1 MFSWARLTLTLL
13 IALVCT
19 SVAWAADPVS
29 YIDENGE
36 TQTITDYTEMEDLKN
51 TYYSGGWFVVKKNTQ
66 INHPLSIR
74 GEARIILADGAV
86 LRLGKKDAPMNPG
99 ADVFEVRGN
108 LTIYGQKEQTGKL
121 RIYVDHKKDF
131 GYVIQ
136 LHSRDM
142 TVNGGSIVINHKSNY
157 PDNVYGIIGRS
168 FTINRGELSVNTE
181 DSADNSLGVAI
192 RVSRDITIN
201 GGNVSVSAKA
211 FNSAGFYASNNTFI
225 NGGTVSVASS
235 GNGTINYGIISAGIT
250 LGYTNESDRITVDN
264 YYAENL
270 VTTKDGQAFKD
281 DDGNVIAGPTYN
293 DRMTVF
299 AGKTLRPC
307 DAIGF
312 ATGSKDATVIP
323 AQEIEIG
330 QIPTKPEDPVRADFN
345 FLGWYADADFT
356 TSFDFTAPLQQ
367 STVAYA
373 KWSASYIDGKGG
385 KRVAD
390 NIAKLTGEETV
401 LHSGWY
407 LLDNN
412 ISYSNSLKI
421 SGDVNIVLADGY
433 TLNARCQTNENGKC
447 NYSPLYGD
455 GNLTIYGQSKQTG
468 KIVTSTSGYN
478 HTFDVANVTVNG
490 GTIAASA
497 SSTSAAYGIN
507 AQNLTV
513 NRGSITAS
521 GAAGY
526 GINAENLT
534 INGGVV
540 TIPENSAGINATSI
554 VINDGSVSV
563 TAIGAY
569 GIKSESVS
577 VNGGNV
583 SATASGN
590 TTFGRYG
597 IYVSGG
603 DITLGYSKD
612 SDYITA
618 YNYYVKNGSVK
629 IKDGQFLKDEDG
641 NVYFGN
647 LAAEQVDAIAGKML
661 RPYNAIIFETGD
673 ENVVVPNQEL
683 AIGEIPTKPAD
694 PTRNGFEFIGWYADP
709 NYETPFDFT
718 APFTQSVVAYANW
731 AVYYVDENGE
741 KQSTTDYTELTGK
754 ETYTLNSGWYVVG
767 NDISYSSTVVI
778 SGDVHLILV
787 DGATMNIG
795 TSESYLNVIGLQ
807 GIAANT
813 KLTVYGQSG
822 QTGTLSVY
830 TNAYEKSIEINNM
843 TVNGG
848 SVVSVNGNA
857 TSSYGIYVSQDLV
870 VNQGSV
876 MATGRNIGLYVKGEA
891 FINGGSVT
899 VTSQSGNGL
908 YSSGDLVV
916 NGGTVTATEV
926 GDYGMYASKSII
938 LGATKDADHISVK
951 SYSAKNVVISDGL
964 TFKDEDGNMYSGEL
978 TADQVAAIAG
988 KTLYPRKVF
997 IFVTGDENVIVP
1009 TQELAL
1015 SEALARPNNP
1025 ERKGLLFSGWY
1036 TDASFETPFYFT
1048 AEQNVG
1054 AVIYAK
1060 WGTNY
1065 VDENGE
1071 IKVTYKVTELNG
1083 DEKYA
1088 IPSGW
1093 YVVGKDISYSQPLTI
1108 SGDVNII
1115 LVDGCTMRFGT
1126 SEQPLHS
1133 SGIDGDDDSKL
1144 TVYGQRDQTGEIN
1157 AYTEGTGNSIIV
1169 VDNMT
1174 INGGSL
1180 VLNGM
1185 GINGFG
1191 LFIGNDLIIN
1201 RGSVT
1206 ANGAASNGINVRGD
1220 VTVNGGNVTAHGAQN
1235 GFLAYGNIV
1244 INGGEVRTSS
1254 TQSDGLASA
1263 LKSIAINGGV
1273 VIAEDVGDDGIYAS
1287 KDITLGYTNIKD
1299 RIKSKK
1305 ISAGG
1310 SIAIKDGQ
1318 FLKDEDGNVYSG
1330 TLTNEQISST
1340 AGKTLEPA
1348 FPVVTYIDENGE
1360 NQTIDNYTV
1369 LTGEET
1375 QLTEGWYLAG
1385 GNIEYLNT
1393 VKMSGNVNI
1402 ILADG
1407 VSMYVGSTEYYL
1419 NGNGLDGNGTSN
1431 LTIYG
1436 QEKQTGVLRVITVG
1450 SKNTAVSV
1458 ENLTVNG
1465 GSIYSYAAF
1474 GKYGIYA
1481 QKDITINKGFVL
1493 TLANDRGVFSENGN
1507 LIVNGGTLDATAA
1520 DASYGICIN
1529 KDIVVNGG
1537 SVAAN
1542 GRTRGIFSEDGN
1554 LIVNGGSLNVTASDA
1569 SQGIF
1574 IKKDIVIN
1582 DGVVIASAKNK
1593 GIRSKEGSL
1602 IVNGGSFTVSSGIEA
1617 FNEVVIN
1624 SDVTVT
1630 GDIISSGKITINSG
1644 AVDVKGAI
1652 SSSGDLT
1659 INSGVVT
1666 VTTEKMHDFGFYSK
1680 DIEVNGGA
1688 VTITSLYGGMCAVN
1702 NLVINNGSVAIFTTS
1717 GRGIETYY
1725 ATINGGVVTT
1735 SSITTAY
1742 DIVINGGIVTATG
1755 DSGFESIFAGP
1766 IVLGYS
1772 DDTDRITAKRYADVA
1787 ESVHIVVKIKDG
1799 QMFTDGEGNLYSG
1812 TLSDEQINAI
1822 AGKTLIPIK
1831 LPVAVLVDG
1840 EGRKR
1845 ANIDGAYKG
1854 SDIVD
1859 IPEDIDV
1866 DTVDVAR
1873 SFTTGVYSTFVFP
1886 FDVNTS
1892 NIEGLQKVLRFNGL
1906 KQKEDNSWV
1915 VRMKRLWTDTS
1926 STHVDLSANT
1936 PYLILMKDQNLV
1948 VHGGVTLRK
1957 TVEPVATI
1965 DGCDWEFR
1973 GTLAYKKWEEG
1984 DPELGRV
1991 YGFTGQAK
1999 DGIKIGQFVKAAAGA
2014 YIYPFRAYL
2023 IKNAP
2028 ASAIKSNYAGAKSMT
2043 SMSLPSEIDIVVD
2056 EDENGEQTTTIGRFN
2071 TRTGEFK
2078 MLPEYDLKGRKLNG
2092 RPKARGAYY
2101 GNKVIKK

>member
-1 MFSWARLTLTLL
+1 MKTAGMFSWARLTLTLL

-36 TQTITDYTEMEDLKN
+36 TQTITEYTVVDQYTQFNSDRWYVVNSHVTRHDVLKTEN
-51 TYYSGGWFVVKKNTQ
+51 N
-66 INHPLSIR
+66 
-74 GEARIILADGAV
+74 ARIILADGAS
-86 LRLGKKDAPMNPG
+86 LKIGTEPAPISSASG
-99 ADVFEVRGN
+99 SGLDVSGD
-108 LTIYGQKEQTGKL
+108 LTIYGQEAQTGKL
-121 RIYVDHKKDF
+121 EVYYE
-131 GYVIQ
+131 GGGMWAIQ
-136 LHSRDM
+136 VYLDM
-142 TVNGGSIVINHKSNY
+142 TINGGSVFVQAKMSSPY
-157 PDNVYGIIGRS
+157 AFVVQMDKLTV
-168 FTINRGELSVNTE
+168 NRGSLSVVAEGEGTYCYAVAATGDVSINGGSLTATA
-181 DSADNSLGVAI
+181 SGINGLGVLGKNI
-192 RVSRDITIN
+192 YFN
-201 GGNVSVSAKA
+201 GGNVSAT
-211 FNSAGFYASNNTFI
+211 FNGTGAMVYGVAASN
-225 NGGTVSVASS
+225 
-235 GNGTINYGIISAGIT
+235 GII
-250 LGYTNESDRITVDN
+250 LGYTDKSDRFSASSYHVD
-264 YYAENL
+264 YGY

-281 DDGNVIAGPTYN
+281 EDGNAIAGPIY
-293 DRMTVF
+293 DERMTVF

-312 ATGSKDATVIP
+312 ATGSKDASVIP

-345 FLGWYADADFT
+345 FLGWYTDESFT
-356 TSFDFTAPLQQ
+356 TPFDFTAPLTQ

-373 KWSASYIDGKGG
+373 KWSASYIDGKGD

-390 NIAKLTGEETV
+390 NITKLTGEETV

-421 SGDVNIVLADGY
+421 SGDVNIILADGY
-433 TLNARCQTNENGKC
+433 TLTAKCYANYNGKC
-447 NYSPLYGD
+447 DNSPIFGSD

-478 HTFDVANVTVNG
+478 HTFDVPNVTVNG
-490 GTIAASA
+490 GIITANATSA
-497 SSTSAAYGIN
+497 SAAYGIN

-641 NVYFGN
+641 NVY
-647 LAAEQVDAIAGKML
+647 
-661 RPYNAIIFETGD
+661 
-673 ENVVVPNQEL
+673 
-683 AIGEIPTKPAD
+683 
-694 PTRNGFEFIGWYADP
+694 
-709 NYETPFDFT
+709 
-718 APFTQSVVAYANW
+718 S
-731 AVYYVDENGE
+731 
-741 KQSTTDYTELTGK
+741 
-754 ETYTLNSGWYVVG
+754 
-767 NDISYSSTVVI
+767 
-778 SGDVHLILV
+778 
-787 DGATMNIG
+787 
-795 TSESYLNVIGLQ
+795 
-807 GIAANT
+807 
-813 KLTVYGQSG
+813 
-822 QTGTLSVY
+822 GTLS
-830 TNAYEKSIEINNM
+830 
-843 TVNGG
+843 
-848 SVVSVNGNA
+848 
-857 TSSYGIYVSQDLV
+857 
-870 VNQGSV
+870 
-876 MATGRNIGLYVKGEA
+876 
-891 FINGGSVT
+891 
-899 VTSQSGNGL
+899 
-908 YSSGDLVV
+908 
-916 NGGTVTATEV
+916 
-926 GDYGMYASKSII
+926 
-938 LGATKDADHISVK
+938 
-951 SYSAKNVVISDGL
+951 
-964 TFKDEDGNMYSGEL
+964 DEQID
-978 TADQVAAIAG
+978 AIAG
-988 KTLYPRKVF
+988 KTL
-997 IFVTGDENVIVP
+997 I
-1009 TQELAL
+1009 
-1015 SEALARPNNP
+1015 P
-1025 ERKGLLFSGWY
+1025 EIPPVK
-1036 TDASFETPFYFT
+1036 
-1048 AEQNVG
+1048 
-1054 AVIYAK
+1054 
-1060 WGTNY
+1060 Y
-1065 VDENGE
+1065 VDENG
-1071 IKVTYKVTELNG
+1071 
-1083 DEKYA
+1083 
-1088 IPSGW
+1088 
-1093 YVVGKDISYSQPLTI
+1093 
-1108 SGDVNII
+1108 
-1115 LVDGCTMRFGT
+1115 
-1126 SEQPLHS
+1126 
-1133 SGIDGDDDSKL
+1133 
-1144 TVYGQRDQTGEIN
+1144 
-1157 AYTEGTGNSIIV
+1157 
-1169 VDNMT
+1169 
-1174 INGGSL
+1174 
-1180 VLNGM
+1180 
-1185 GINGFG
+1185 
-1191 LFIGNDLIIN
+1191 
-1201 RGSVT
+1201 
-1206 ANGAASNGINVRGD
+1206 
-1220 VTVNGGNVTAHGAQN
+1220 
-1235 GFLAYGNIV
+1235 
-1244 INGGEVRTSS
+1244 
-1254 TQSDGLASA
+1254 
-1263 LKSIAINGGV
+1263 
-1273 VIAEDVGDDGIYAS
+1273 
-1287 KDITLGYTNIKD
+1287 
-1299 RIKSKK
+1299 
-1305 ISAGG
+1305 
-1310 SIAIKDGQ
+1310 
-1318 FLKDEDGNVYSG
+1318 
-1330 TLTNEQISST
+1330 NEQS
-1340 AGKTLEPA
+1340 
-1348 FPVVTYIDENGE
+1348 
-1360 NQTIDNYTV
+1360 IDNYTV

-1407 VSMYVGSTEYYL
+1407 SSMNIGSTENNLY
-1419 NGNGLDGNGTSN
+1419 GNGLDGSGTSN

-1436 QEKQTGVLRVITVG
+1436 QEKQTGVLGILAVG
-1450 SKNTAVSV
+1450 SNDTAVFV

-1465 GSIYSYAAF
+1465 GSIYSYAAS
-1474 GKYGIYA
+1474 GVSGIYA
-1481 QKDITINKGFVL
+1481 KKDITINNGFVL
-1493 TLANDRGVFSENGN
+1493 AQAHKWGVFSEEGN
-1507 LIVNGGTLDATAA
+1507 LIVNGGTLDVTASEA
-1520 DASYGICIN
+1520 VNGAYIN
-1529 KDIVVNGG
+1529 KDV
-1537 SVAAN
+1537 
-1542 GRTRGIFSEDGN
+1542 
-1554 LIVNGGSLNVTASDA
+1554 IVNGGT
-1569 SQGIF
+1569 
-1574 IKKDIVIN
+1574 
-1582 DGVVIASAKNK
+1582 VIASGQKK

-1624 SDVTVT
+1624 SDVTVK
-1630 GDIISSGKITINSG
+1630 GKISSSGKITINSG
-1644 AVDVKGAI
+1644 VVDVTGGI

-1666 VTTEKMHDFGFYSK
+1666 VVVEGSDGYGISSFK
-1680 DIEVNGGA
+1680 DIKVNGGSI
-1688 VTITSLYGGMCAVN
+1688 TITANSYGMFAGDSLI
-1702 NLVINNGSVAIFTTS
+1702 INNGSLAASVTS
-1717 GRGIETYY
+1717 DYGLHGPYVS
-1725 ATINGGVVTT
+1725 INGGVVTT
-1735 SSITTAY
+1735 TGISALF
-1742 DIVINGGIVTATG
+1742 VIAVNGGIVTATG
-1755 DSGFESIFAGP
+1755 DKGFESLLDGP
-1766 IVLGYS
+1766 IVLGYF
-1772 DDTDRITAKRYADVA
+1772 DDADHITANVYFCRYLGKA
-1787 ESVHIVVKIKDG
+1787 VVKIKDG

-1906 KQKEDNSWV
+1906 KQRDDKSWV

-1965 DGCDWEFR
+1965 DDCDWEFR

-1991 YGFTGQAK
+1991 YGFAGQAK

-2028 ASAIKSNYAGAKSMT
+2028 ASAVKSNYAGAKSMT

>member
-1 MFSWARLTLTLL
+1 MKTAGMFSWARLTLTLL

-36 TQTITDYTEMEDLKN
+36 TQTITDYKVMDEYTS
-51 TYYSGGWFVVKKNTQ
+51 TYNKGGWFVLKNDVYCNND
-66 INHPLSIR
+66 IVVR
-74 GEARIILADGAV
+74 GDVHIVLLDGKTFH
-86 LRLGKKDAPMNPG
+86 LGKKENPVNLGDAAFQVN
-99 ADVFEVRGN
+99 GN
-108 LTIYGQKEQTGKL
+108 LTIYGQEGQTGKFSVYTNYTKNSYPE
-121 RIYVDHKKDF
+121 RIKRGLYIVSDF
-131 GYVIQ
+131 
-136 LHSRDM
+136 
-142 TVNGGSIVINHKSNY
+142 
-157 PDNVYGIIGRS
+157 
-168 FTINRGELSVNTE
+168 
-181 DSADNSLGVAI
+181 
-192 RVSRDITIN
+192 TIN
-201 GGNVSVSAKA
+201 GGSVIVENTGLSNYVYGIYAKNLIVNRGAVSVNSENIADNSWNYAIDAIQNIFINGGDVSVSSIA
-211 FNSAGFYASNNTFI
+211 FNSIGLRASKNVVI
-225 NGGTVSVASS
+225 NGGTVSAAS
-235 GNGTINYGIISAGIT
+235 NGDFIDYGIVSANIA
-250 LGYTNESDRITVDN
+250 LGYSNESDRITAN
-264 YYAENL
+264 RYYADNP
-270 VTTKDGQAFKD
+270 VTTKEGQAFKD
-281 DDGNVIAGPTYN
+281 EDGNILIGPAYN
-293 DRMTVF
+293 EQMAVF
-299 AGKTLRPC
+299 AGKTLEPC
-307 DAIGF
+307 NAIGF
-312 ATGSKDATVIP
+312 VTGSKYATIVP

-330 QIPTKPEDPVRADFN
+330 QTPTKPADPVRAGFN
-345 FLGWYADADFT
+345 FLGWYADADLT
-356 TSFDFTAPLQQ
+356 TPFDFTTPLTQ

-373 KWSASYIDGKGG
+373 KWSTSYIDENGNTQ
-385 KRVAD
+385 VIED
-390 NIAKLTGEETV
+390 LTKLTGYESELT
-401 LHSGWY
+401 SGWY
-407 LLDNN
+407 LVDDN
-412 ISYSNSLKI
+412 ITYSNSLQI
-421 SGDVNIVLADGY
+421 SDDVNIILADGVTMNVTCY
-433 TLNARCQTNENGKC
+433 ANYNEIC
-447 NYSPLYGD
+447 AHSPLYGEN
-455 GNLTIYGQSKQTG
+455 GNLTIYGQSNQTG
-468 KIVTSTSGYN
+468 AIRTNTTNGIKVAKNNS
-478 HTFDVANVTVNG
+478 FDVANITVNG
-490 GTIAASA
+490 GAVTAISA
-497 SSTSAAYGIN
+497 STGAYNGIN

-641 NVYFGN
+641 N
-647 LAAEQVDAIAGKML
+647 L
-661 RPYNAIIFETGD
+661 
-673 ENVVVPNQEL
+673 
-683 AIGEIPTKPAD
+683 
-694 PTRNGFEFIGWYADP
+694 
-709 NYETPFDFT
+709 
-718 APFTQSVVAYANW
+718 
-731 AVYYVDENGE
+731 
-741 KQSTTDYTELTGK
+741 
-754 ETYTLNSGWYVVG
+754 
-767 NDISYSSTVVI
+767 YS
-778 SGDVHLILV
+778 
-787 DGATMNIG
+787 
-795 TSESYLNVIGLQ
+795 
-807 GIAANT
+807 
-813 KLTVYGQSG
+813 
-822 QTGTLSVY
+822 GTLSD
-830 TNAYEKSIEINNM
+830 EQIN
-843 TVNGG
+843 
-848 SVVSVNGNA
+848 
-857 TSSYGIYVSQDLV
+857 
-870 VNQGSV
+870 
-876 MATGRNIGLYVKGEA
+876 
-891 FINGGSVT
+891 
-899 VTSQSGNGL
+899 
-908 YSSGDLVV
+908 
-916 NGGTVTATEV
+916 
-926 GDYGMYASKSII
+926 
-938 LGATKDADHISVK
+938 
-951 SYSAKNVVISDGL
+951 
-964 TFKDEDGNMYSGEL
+964 
-978 TADQVAAIAG
+978 AIAG
-988 KTLYPRKVF
+988 KTL
-997 IFVTGDENVIVP
+997 I
-1009 TQELAL
+1009 
-1015 SEALARPNNP
+1015 P
-1025 ERKGLLFSGWY
+1025 EIPPVK
-1036 TDASFETPFYFT
+1036 
-1048 AEQNVG
+1048 
-1054 AVIYAK
+1054 
-1060 WGTNY
+1060 Y
-1065 VDENGE
+1065 VDENG
-1071 IKVTYKVTELNG
+1071 
-1083 DEKYA
+1083 
-1088 IPSGW
+1088 
-1093 YVVGKDISYSQPLTI
+1093 
-1108 SGDVNII
+1108 
-1115 LVDGCTMRFGT
+1115 
-1126 SEQPLHS
+1126 
-1133 SGIDGDDDSKL
+1133 
-1144 TVYGQRDQTGEIN
+1144 
-1157 AYTEGTGNSIIV
+1157 
-1169 VDNMT
+1169 
-1174 INGGSL
+1174 
-1180 VLNGM
+1180 
-1185 GINGFG
+1185 
-1191 LFIGNDLIIN
+1191 
-1201 RGSVT
+1201 
-1206 ANGAASNGINVRGD
+1206 
-1220 VTVNGGNVTAHGAQN
+1220 
-1235 GFLAYGNIV
+1235 
-1244 INGGEVRTSS
+1244 
-1254 TQSDGLASA
+1254 
-1263 LKSIAINGGV
+1263 
-1273 VIAEDVGDDGIYAS
+1273 
-1287 KDITLGYTNIKD
+1287 
-1299 RIKSKK
+1299 
-1305 ISAGG
+1305 
-1310 SIAIKDGQ
+1310 
-1318 FLKDEDGNVYSG
+1318 
-1330 TLTNEQISST
+1330 NEQS
-1340 AGKTLEPA
+1340 
-1348 FPVVTYIDENGE
+1348 
-1360 NQTIDNYTV
+1360 IDNYTV

-1407 VSMYVGSTEYYL
+1407 SSMNIGSTENNLY
-1419 NGNGLDGNGTSN
+1419 GNGLDGSGTSN

-1436 QEKQTGVLRVITVG
+1436 QEKQTGVLGILAVG
-1450 SKNTAVSV
+1450 SNDTAVFV

-1465 GSIYSYAAF
+1465 GSISSF
-1474 GKYGIYA
+1474 GRYGIYA
-1481 QKDITINKGFVL
+1481 KKDITINKGFVSV
-1493 TLANDRGVFSENGN
+1493 DGQISGIFSKEGN
-1507 LIVNGGTLDATAA
+1507 LIVNGGTLDATASEA
-1520 DASYGICIN
+1520 VNGAYIN
-1529 KDIVVNGG
+1529 KDV
-1537 SVAAN
+1537 
-1542 GRTRGIFSEDGN
+1542 
-1554 LIVNGGSLNVTASDA
+1554 IVNAGT
-1569 SQGIF
+1569 
-1574 IKKDIVIN
+1574 
-1582 DGVVIASAKNK
+1582 VIASGQKK

-1630 GDIISSGKITINSG
+1630 GGIR
-1644 AVDVKGAI
+1644 
-1652 SSSGDLT
+1652 SSGDLT

-1845 ANIDGAYKG
+1845 ANIDGAYNG

-1957 TVEPVATI
+1957 TEEPVATI

-1991 YGFTGQAK
+1991 YGFAGQAK